1 MTQKLVSFLTTFLI
15 LLIGFISKGIAF
27 EEIRPSDLIIVTK
40 DPTSFEKKDFC
51 KTLIAKFTDL
61 LDKDYDSLTPE
72 EKDIV
77 HQVHF
82 LFVETKICNA
92 YLWQD
97 TIEVL
102 NEIEKLPENKISI
115 LLSFGRCRIWEC
127 NEKDI
132 LINIS
137 EILKKMTDCK
147 NTFSFAEEVDCI
159 RRNYVINTEEDWGE
173 LTVFA
178 LKQKYKDSIKLL
190 SFKPYFTFLT
200 YRVTPDRFLKKLENF
215 SKNPDRP
222 LCIFEPLS
230 IKCPYFH
237 LEKKFDI
244 PRPFVLR
251 ENYISDFEKYLRDLR
266 ERKDVIIVES
276 LEAYQIF
283 RGRPEREKRKE
294 FENVL
299 LKHPE
304 NLNYLEDEYR
314 RIYNLPSDQ
323 DICLLKGKSIRVK
336 NPEKFFSDHIWISV
350 SPRRDTEGCNR
361 LLELKAKQVFT
372 FTKEIVQWIEKEFV
386 SRGYLRF

>member
-1 MTQKLVSFLTTFLI
+1 MIQKLVSIFITFFI
-15 LLIGFISKGIAF
+15 LLIGLISKGIAF
-27 EEIRPSDLIIVTK
+27 EEVKPSDLIMVTR
-40 DPTSFEKKDFC
+40 DPAFSEKKDFC
-51 KTLIAKFTDL
+51 KALITKFTDL

-77 HQVHF
+77 HQVNF

-97 TIEVL
+97 TVEVL
-102 NEIEKLPENKISI
+102 NEIEKLPEDRISV
-115 LLSFGRCRIWEC
+115 LLSFGRCKIWEC

-159 RRNYVINTEEDWGE
+159 RKNYVINTEETWEG
-173 LTVFA
+173 LTVFV
-178 LKQKYKDSIKLL
+178 LKQKYKDNIKLL
-190 SFKPYFTFLT
+190 SFKPYFTSLI

-222 LCIFEPLS
+222 LCIFEPLF

-237 LEKKFDI
+237 LEKKFGI
-244 PRPFVLR
+244 PRPFVQR
-251 ENYISDFEKYLRDLR
+251 ENYFSNFEKYLRDLR
-266 ERKDVIIVES
+266 EGKDVITVES
-276 LEAYQIF
+276 LEVYQTF
-283 RGRPEREKRKE
+283 RRGPEEEKRKE

-314 RIYNLPSDQ
+314 RIYNLPSSQ
-323 DICLLKGKSIRVK
+323 DICLLKGKSVRVK
-336 NPEKFFSDHIWISV
+336 NPEKFFSDYIWISV
-350 SPRRDTEGCNR
+350 SPRRDTDGCNK
-361 LLELKAKQVFT
+361 LLELKTKQVFT

-386 SRGYLRF
+386 SRGYLRP